1 MSDSTNKR
9 GRGRPRLSTVNV
21 DAKLLRRR
29 EVRRLAAKKRVEG
42 RVAGR
47 VEGRVEGPRR
57 TPRERKL
64 NLTAEIWMGLTST
77 KKNLVDKFHAALA
90 AADRSKWRGAY
101 EDNGGI

>member
-64 NLTAEIWMGLTST
+64 NLGT
-77 KKNLVDKFHAALA
+77 KNLVDKFHAALA